1 MTHKPSVN
9 EETKADGISPMMSTP
24 NKVNFTKGDENSYKS
39 DYFRKIVSQM
49 NEKHKIKKIN
59 S

>member
-9 EETKADGISPMMSTP
+9 EETMADGSAPTMSIP
-24 NKVNFTKGDENSYKS
+24 NKVNATKVDENSYKS

-49 NEKHKIKKIN
+49 NEKLQNKEI
-59 S
+59 